1 LALLQYSFVRVI
13 ECVLERLIEWAAAA
27 LETASNQPILP
38 YAILALN
45 ASENDIDP
53 DLWDVEKATKTLLD
67 SLSDTVNQN
76 VTFAKHAQYWRDRG
90 RAIDSVDNLMSC
102 YYSSLKVSDGS
113 KNHS

>member
-1 LALLQYSFVRVI
+1 M
-13 ECVLERLIEWAAAA
+13 LERLIEWAAAA

-53 DLWDVEKATKTLLD
+53 DLWDVEKATRDLLD
-67 SLSDTVNQN
+67 SLSNTVNQN

-90 RAIDSVDNLMSC
+90 RTIDSVDNLMSC

-113 KNHS
+113 TSHA